1 MNVTAWFVQKMA
13 QLIKESMDKKFGAT
27 WHVCVGEGFGFE
39 ITHQAKNL
47 VFVYYG
53 PTLGILSFKC

>member
-1 MNVTAWFVQKMA
+1 MA

-39 ITHQAKNL
+39 VTHQAKNL